1 MSKYTEPTDEAF
13 DAAEQTALDI
23 MATTY
28 KDLQTKAGSVIRE
41 LLIRPFAYLYA
52 WCRTNLAAYRKQSTV
67 AYLQTSQLTENPVA
81 DAVASNYFVTRR
93 TGTRSKGVVTLVST
107 NPVIQLPAGSVFLA
121 DGVKLMTPYRTIAT
135 SGVQP
140 GLVDDTMYVAITALG
155 SNYAANIPV
164 EVDQPGD
171 IELNA
176 GTPIT
181 MNFVYTGLVSAE
193 LTSPVTGG
201 SGTET
206 DAQLMRRAEYN
217 TAASGVGSWYGIRKL
232 LNDAPVYVADF
243 GLLASEDAMLYR
255 ARYNTVNLNMGGVVD
270 CYVKTQRQASTATVE
285 AHIEQVSAGTY
296 RVRFSGSS
304 SVSGV
309 YGVGNAYLAGARL
322 AQRTVSYA
330 SLDPDM
336 DARGARLSTKQ
347 ETIVTFQSS
356 AQDVTSMPFSMD
368 VSYMPGLAALQQYVD
383 LDRNTFIGQDLLIKA
398 AVPVPVHLDCTA
410 YSTSEIT
417 DEQLELLKSTLVDK
431 VDSMPMGTGV
441 LNFSDLRKAA
451 AEAVPSVD
459 LRLPCTMSVDVPLV
473 SGGADSFYSNTGI
486 LDITK
491 PVHVDAWDPAV
502 CFFSLIPENI
512 RIDTL

>member
-1 MSKYTEPTDEAF
+1 M
-13 DAAEQTALDI
+13 
-23 MATTY
+23 
-28 KDLQTKAGSVIRE
+28 
-41 LLIRPFAYLYA
+41 
-52 WCRTNLAAYRKQSTV
+52 
-67 AYLQTSQLTENPVA
+67 
-81 DAVASNYFVTRR
+81 
-93 TGTRSKGVVTLVST
+93 
-107 NPVIQLPAGSVFLA
+107 
-121 DGVKLMTPYRTIAT
+121 
-135 SGVQP
+135 
-140 GLVDDTMYVAITALG
+140 
-155 SNYAANIPV
+155 
-164 EVDQPGD
+164 
-171 IELNA
+171 
-176 GTPIT
+176 
-181 MNFVYTGLVSAE
+181 
-193 LTSPVTGG
+193 
-201 SGTET
+201 
-206 DAQLMRRAEYN
+206 
-217 TAASGVGSWYGIRKL
+217 
-232 LNDAPVYVADF
+232 
-243 GLLASEDAMLYR
+243 
-255 ARYNTVNLNMGGVVD
+255 
-270 CYVKTQRQASTATVE
+270 
-285 AHIEQVSAGTY
+285 
-296 RVRFSGSS
+296 
-304 SVSGV
+304 
-309 YGVGNAYLAGARL
+309 
-322 AQRTVSYA
+322 SYA

>member
-1 MSKYTEPTDEAF
+1 MSKYTEPTNEAF
-13 DAAEQTALDI
+13 DAAEQTAIDI

-28 KDLQTKAGSVIRE
+28 TDIQTKAGSVIRE

-67 AYLQTSQLTENPVA
+67 AYLKTSQLTDNPVA

-93 TGTRSKGVVTLVST
+93 NGTRAKGVVTMVSV
-107 NPVIQLPAGSVFLA
+107 NPVIQLPAGSTFTA
-121 DGVKLMTPYRTIAT
+121 TGVTLVTPYRTIAT
-135 SGVQP
+135 VGVQP
-140 GLVDDTMYVAITALG
+140 GLVDDTMYVAITPVG

-171 IELNA
+171 IELDA

-217 TAASGVGSWYGIRKL
+217 TASSGVGSWYGIRKL
-232 LNDAPVYVADF
+232 LNDAPVNVVDF

-270 CYVKTQRQASTATVE
+270 CYVKTQRQASMATVE
-285 AHIEQVSAGTY
+285 ATLELVSSGTY
-296 RVRFSGSS
+296 RARFAGTSA
-304 SVSGV
+304 VSGV
-309 YGVGNAYLAGARL
+309 YCVGNAYLNGARL
-322 AQRTVSYA
+322 AERTVEYA
-330 SLDPDM
+330 SLDPSM
-336 DARGARLSTKQ
+336 DARGARLSVNQ

-356 AQDVTSMPFSMD
+356 AQDVLSMPFSME
-368 VSYMPGLAALQQYVD
+368 VQYMPGLSALQQYVD
-383 LDRNTFIGQDLLIKA
+383 LDRNTFIGQDLLVKA

-410 YSTSEIT
+410 YGTSEIT
-417 DEQLELLKSTLVDK
+417 DEQMELLKSTIVDK
-431 VDSMPMGTGV
+431 VDSMPIGTGV

-451 AEAVPSVD
+451 AEALPSID
-459 LRLPCTMSVDVPLV
+459 LRLPCTMSVEVPLLT
-473 SGGADSFYSNTGI
+473 GGSDAFYSNTGI

-491 PVHVDAWDPAV
+491 PVHADAWDPAV